1 MHRLEHKSVIVA
13 ALMALCCL
21 SPALAAEAP
30 GPPTVSVE
38 AEGKVMAKP
47 DMATLTLEVETQ
59 AATAEAATAEAA
71 GRAQNLL
78 AALKK
83 TLGPED
89 KVRTL
94 SLRVQPVRTP
104 GDKTRP
110 SEIKGYQ
117 AVHRF
122 QLEVRD
128 LERLGRVIDTS
139 LKSGAPRLNGPYW
152 GHSRLEELQRE
163 AAVDALGRGRRLAEA
178 LAQASGLKIKGV
190 EKISTG
196 VRPMPLRAAGEAY
209 MAAPGAAPTPIEVG
223 EEEIKAH
230 IQAVFQLTP

>member
-83 TLGPED
+83 ALGPED

-104 GDKTRP
+104 GTRP
-110 SEIKGYQ
+110 
-117 AVHRF
+117 V
-122 QLEVRD
+122 
-128 LERLGRVIDTS
+128 
-139 LKSGAPRLNGPYW
+139 PR
-152 GHSRLEELQRE
+152 
-163 AAVDALGRGRRLAEA
+163 
-178 LAQASGLKIKGV
+178 K
-190 EKISTG
+190 
-196 VRPMPLRAAGEAY
+196 LRATRPCTASNWRSGTWSAWAGSS
-209 MAAPGAAPTPIEVG
+209 T
-223 EEEIKAH
+223 
-230 IQAVFQLTP
+230 LR